1 MGTLFRPGNLR
12 LYRTC
17 AVVLLG
23 VLGIFAFVVSAIAP
37 QDDDYQHEYIRG
49 GRTLRIVVKSPKAAS
64 VKCTG
69 HDIQALERTA
79 GSDFLQSQKAALP
92 HVKEAAWPI
101 KLHLLSPADR
111 APPIS

>member
-1 MGTLFRPGNLR
+1 
-12 LYRTC
+12 LYFELSWITMS
-17 AVVLLG
+17 
-23 VLGIFAFVVSAIAP
+23 FS
-37 QDDDYQHEYIRG
+37 Y
-49 GRTLRIVVKSPKAAS
+49 AS
-64 VKCTG
+64 LC
-69 HDIQALERTA
+69 ERTA